1 MPSEK
6 KLVQTLDLL
15 TLPPAEG
22 EIESLGPGA
31 SSRVDKTRSVIE
43 QDNVVAV
50 GISEKI
56 SDSIVTGKLALT
68 FYVDKKRPLNRL
80 TAEEVIPPALLLDI
94 NTEAVLTDVIEIGQ
108 PQLEMPASLPRSTK
122 NPIQPGYS
130 IGHFQGGAGTL
141 GAIVKKKGKLFLLSN
156 SHVLAESGK
165 GKKGDK
171 ILFPGDVDGG
181 ILDDVIGELE
191 DFIRFQ
197 TGGEMV
203 NRADCAIA
211 VPLPERLSNLVA
223 DIFEVGLPTGTLK
236 AKRGMKV
243 IKSGRTTHTTKA
255 EIRDVNFRMTLK
267 YPNGVGKVGF
277 LDQVLCTRYTERG
290 DSGSL
295 VLEKESKKA
304 VGLHF
309 AGYPDEHG
317 VQGSVFNPIQDVLK
331 ELEVRLVTKPLK

>member
-6 KLVQTLDLL
+6 KLIQALDLL

-22 EIESLGPGA
+22 EIESLGPGT
-31 SSRVDKTRSVIE
+31 SSRIDKTRSVIE

-56 SDSIVTGKLALT
+56 SDSTDTGKLAVT
-68 FYVDKKRPLNRL
+68 FYVDKKRPLSRL
-80 TAEEVIPPALLLDI
+80 SAEEVIPPAMLLDV
-94 NTEAVLTDVIEIGQ
+94 NAEPVPTDVIEIGQ
-108 PQLEMPASLPRSTK
+108 PQLEMPASLPRKAK

-130 IGHFQGGAGTL
+130 IGHFQATAGTL
-141 GAIVKKKGKLFLLSN
+141 GAIVKKGGKLYLLSN

-171 ILFPGDVDGG
+171 ILFPGDADGG
-181 ILDDVIGELE
+181 ILDDDVIGELE
-191 DFIRFQ
+191 DFIAFQ
-197 TGGEMV
+197 VGGAMV
-203 NRADCAIA
+203 NRTDCAIA
-211 VPLPERLSNLVA
+211 TPLPERLGSLIA

-243 IKSGRTTHTTKA
+243 IKSGRTTHTTEA
-255 EIRDVNFRMTLK
+255 EIRDVNFRMTIK
-267 YPNGVGKVGF
+267 YPNGIGKVGF
-277 LDQVLCTRYTERG
+277 FDQVLCTRYTEGG

-295 VLEKESKKA
+295 VLEKNSKKA

-317 VQGSVFNPIQDVLK
+317 VMGSVFNPIQDVLK
-331 ELEVRLVTKPLK
+331 ELKVRLVTRPL